1 MNFVELYFIVIYRF
15 IYRPSKNNRYSND
28 GDNELKF
35 QSMLFTCFVFC
46 MNTVYFLLLLCYIFF
61 RHILILITLDLLEI
75 CTYILLTFT
84 ILLGYLWFYRLK
96 DVNLMEQRYLQLSR
110 CKRRAAIISVV
121 LLTVM
126 TFFVTG
132 FFFINKKVLPN
143 L

>member
-1 MNFVELYFIVIYRF
+1 
-15 IYRPSKNNRYSND
+15 
-28 GDNELKF
+28 
-35 QSMLFTCFVFC
+35 MLFTCFVFC

-61 RHILILITLDLLEI
+61 RQILILITLDLLEI

-110 CKRRAAIISVV
+110 CKRRVAIVSVV

>member
-61 RHILILITLDLLEI
+61 RQILILITLDLLEI

-110 CKRRAAIISVV
+110 CKRRVAIVSVV

>member
-1 MNFVELYFIVIYRF
+1 MLCILYEYGVFFIVI
-15 IYRPSKNNRYSND
+15 
-28 GDNELKF
+28 
-35 QSMLFTCFVFC
+35 ML
-46 MNTVYFLLLLCYIFF
+46 YFF

-110 CKRRAAIISVV
+110 RKRRAAIISVV

-143 L
+143 LYANSG